1 MPTEALDPAELT
13 PLVAASRTEVA
24 TGGER
29 PVALVTGATRGIGR
43 AVADVLAVDHHLLI
57 GGTDPER
64 TAEVAASC
72 PSARAWPCDLGDLDS
87 LAAAVA
93 GIERLDLLVHC
104 AGVADGGRVADT
116 PVEVWEHV
124 FRINVF
130 AVAELTRLALPK
142 LREGGGQVVMIN
154 SGAGLTAGP
163 GGATYAASK
172 FALRALADSL
182 REEERGT
189 VRVTSIHPGRVDTD
203 MQVALQERKGR
214 PYDRD
219 EHLSP
224 GAVAATV
231 RAAVDASPEAMIES
245 LTIRPVH
252 NRLA

>member
-1 MPTEALDPAELT
+1 MPTEAVDPVSLT

-24 TGGER
+24 TGGVR

-43 AVADVLAVDHHLLI
+43 AIADALAVDHHLLV

-64 TAEVAASC
+64 TAEVAASY
-72 PSARAWPCDLGDLDS
+72 PSAQAWPCDLGDYEALAT
-87 LAAAVA
+87 AAAGV
-93 GIERLDLLVHC
+93 ERLHLLVHS
-104 AGVADGGRVADT
+104 AGVADGGPVAGT
-116 PVEVWEHV
+116 AVEVWERV

-130 AVAELTRLALPK
+130 AVAELTRLLLPR

-154 SGAGLTAGP
+154 SGAGLKAGP

-182 REEERGT
+182 REEERGS

-203 MQVALQERKGR
+203 MQVELQQRKGR

-224 GAVAATV
+224 GAVAAAV
-231 RAAVDASPEAMIES
+231 RAAVDASPEAMLES
-245 LTIRPVH
+245 LVIRPVH
-252 NRLA
+252 NRLS